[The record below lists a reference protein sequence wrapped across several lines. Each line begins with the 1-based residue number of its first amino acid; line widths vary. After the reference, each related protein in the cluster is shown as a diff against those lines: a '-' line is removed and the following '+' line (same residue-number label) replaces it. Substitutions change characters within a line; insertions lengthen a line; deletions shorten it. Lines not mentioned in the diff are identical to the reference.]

1 MKRNARTQKTRTDF
15 MINRSFFSAGALFLT
30 LLLTA
35 PYGKALAAESLELR
49 NLPTARPDPADEP
62 AARSGSPAVH
72 PALPSLPGEM
82 TPASPPAQAVPSQ
95 LPSVLVPQERIVIT
109 EPLSPI
115 PSDKKYEAGA
125 HGAAP
130 DFPEAVV
137 PRVEEMPH
145 REIPA
150 RDPSAPPS
158 KPDPAPGS
166 ALVVPVPDKDK
177 PEHAPEASPAVQT
190 PVTLEQFL
198 VKTPEKQIPQ
208 KESAAPKP
216 AEKRQEARPKDVA
229 PEPAEAKDKKTPAP
243 KETKRETPPAKG
255 QPLRIPEGAREKGDV
270 SFLNGC
276 WVGVRPEY
284 HTKRMVREKFCFD
297 ENGTGKRFL
306 SDPTY
311 AGECVGATRALLN
324 RNGVLHM
331 RSDRMRCTNIRDLWG
346 AAEMT
351 CQGEGDQT
359 PCTWIFRDA
368 GGGRQS
374 YKIRFVRE

>member
-1 MKRNARTQKTRTDF
+1 

-95 LPSVLVPQERIVIT
+95 LPSVLVPQERIIIL
-109 EPLSPI
+109 EDAPRSPI
-115 PSDKKYEAGA
+115 LQNETNETDEVDTKDPTSADPEMN
-125 HGAAP
+125 AP
-130 DFPEAVV
+130 
-137 PRVEEMPH
+137 RGEETPH
-145 REIPA
+145 RETPAIP
-150 RDPSAPPS
+150 PKQIPV
-158 KPDPAPGS
+158 PAPGS

-229 PEPAEAKDKKTPAP
+229 PERAEAKDKKTPAP
-243 KETKRETPPAKG
+243 KETKKETPPAKG